1 MALVFTQGNPDE
13 NIFKEYYFYTQ
24 NMFEFLG
31 YNVVGLVSSQDN
43 NIPGAV
49 ESKKEVLDQ
58 ARELGMKLTQK

>member
-1 MALVFTQGNPDE
+1 
-13 NIFKEYYFYTQ
+13 
-24 NMFEFLG
+24 MFEFLG